1 MASRNFVNTNSCMW
15 LKRGICRYNKLDN
28 SYSRLGIETV
38 ERGCKCVYADTTS
51 LIRPTV
57 GYQRDFGIE
66 AVACVFK

>member
-1 MASRNFVNTNSCMW
+1 M
-15 LKRGICRYNKLDN
+15 
-28 SYSRLGIETV
+28 GIETV

-66 AVACVFK
+66 AVACVFKWVYTDTKSLIQATTGYKIN